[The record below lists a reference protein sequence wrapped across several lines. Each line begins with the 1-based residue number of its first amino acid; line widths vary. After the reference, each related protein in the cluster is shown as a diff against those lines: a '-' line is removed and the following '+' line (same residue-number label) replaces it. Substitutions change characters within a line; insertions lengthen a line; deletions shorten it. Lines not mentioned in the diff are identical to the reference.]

1 MADTVINL
9 SQVVGAVQQDNNILA
24 DITNICKAINKVSI
38 NGLDVA
44 TVTSNVNIIKG
55 LSNSIKPILQT
66 LNGLQVELN
75 KVDITNISDL
85 STSLNN
91 IKTISNSVLEL
102 VGDFNSD
109 STELSSK
116 ISSITETGV
125 QLASFAA
132 AIYCPALKSGQVAKG
147 LLAGLNS
154 LGDGLKANNGM
165 SLDDVMNKQGLNPLL
180 MGSIKTANSVLI
192 ELVDLDLE
200 EWGDEAMKTMV
211 GDKVSLITAIGSLV
225 KNYSNSLYKNEKTGL
240 LVDLKSLNEVM
251 NKTSELQNLKPG
263 SFNAIYEQLN
273 EILESLTFD
282 ALHILTSDFDFE
294 EINKSYDGINKILQ
308 GTNTIFATIADMNDS
323 KKNPV
328 LSQKFDLST
337 IKNNIGS
344 TFDSLEDIVVVFGDK
359 FDALHILVG
368 DFDFEEINKSYDEV
382 NKILQSTNTIFAT
395 IADMNDPKK
404 NPVLSQKFDLS
415 TMKNNISSTFDS
427 LEDIVVVFGDKFDA
441 LHILVGDFDF
451 KEINKS
457 YDEVNKILQST
468 NTIFATIA
476 DMNDP
481 KKNPVLSQKFDL
493 STIKNNIGST
503 FDSLEDIVV
512 IFGDKFD
519 ALHILVGDF
528 DFEEINKSYDGV
540 SKIFQSINTI
550 LTSVIDMSDSN
561 KNNLIGKDKK
571 VQKVQGD
578 IKNTLAALVEIIKNI
593 KEDLSSFG
601 DIVDSISIEDINK
614 SYEEVSK
621 VFQCIN
627 TILTAI
633 NDMVDIKKN
642 PLINPVKLLVVKMV
656 IKHTFNSLVGLV
668 ESILNHMEKFEK
680 IVNQLNIEEVTK
692 AYESINSVFQSVSN
706 ILKAVNELPILMLKF
721 MITAPIVIVGLP
733 IVGAMLLG
741 LWGVLKLISLIKF
754 DKIANDLTNTSKA
767 FEEITNVMKGIE
779 ELVKHMVI
787 VALIMVPAIIAA
799 SIITLGLL
807 ALAGVLWLMG
817 LVVKLMGGKWVAE
830 GRSNVN
836 DLIKLMLS
844 ITALVLSLILLAIVM
859 QPTIEIST
867 TVLIGLS
874 VIAIVTFGIA
884 LLIWGLSKIVSK
896 IKISDILKVAGLFIM
911 VTIVAVI
918 FLGLAIIL
926 VKTQEYAEQIKV
938 GVVLAFIG
946 GMIALAV
953 AFAALGYA
961 CSAASAVLLPAM
973 VGILALT
980 GAMLVVLGAFLG
992 MAVILNKIQET
1003 NIDAKIIK
1011 EKSGIILESSKDIC
1025 AIAIGIAKELG
1036 LKELKDAKKSFKKM
1050 NDLVDQVLE
1059 MTETLNKISAIEL
1072 NSDNIT
1078 KNTTLVFTTAN
1089 KVITTL
1095 SDKDENP
1102 LAVLSGKEMAKSM
1115 ATFKSTLT
1123 SFKLLFKDLKK
1134 LVDILTNIQ
1143 KVELNTEATKA
1154 NIALIFSTAN
1164 QVVSSFGNED
1174 GTGVSPETIEKNGF
1188 KFKATLIAFKVIF
1201 EDLEKLVSILND
1213 VQKVKLDG
1221 KVITD
1226 SINVVFQTANEI
1238 IEKIVNNE
1246 NVSLDKLKEDKKEF
1260 DKISN
1265 QYKAIFEDFTKLT
1278 DILAGVDIE
1287 KFKNQTNGGFV
1298 GIITDIAA
1306 ASKKLE
1312 EVDGEKINKT
1322 LNSYGDFLKKVDNV
1336 NLKKLETSAKMFEE
1350 MARFSE
1356 SINGNFD
1363 KMADTL
1369 NDKIGPLLEDLK
1381 NTLND
1386 VHIQVTEN
1394 GAQAQANTDRIVEK
1408 QEIREQMQASGQTQ
1422 NLTVEEV
1429 DRRIDRK
1436 YQENV
1441 QQRYGID
1448 EIASKLATLIDLFQS
1463 GEAVVKTT

>member
-323 KKNPV
+323 
-328 LSQKFDLST
+328 
-337 IKNNIGS
+337 
-344 TFDSLEDIVVVFGDK
+344 
-359 FDALHILVG
+359 
-368 DFDFEEINKSYDEV
+368 
-382 NKILQSTNTIFAT
+382 
-395 IADMNDPKK
+395 
-404 NPVLSQKFDLS
+404 
-415 TMKNNISSTFDS
+415 
-427 LEDIVVVFGDKFDA
+427 
-441 LHILVGDFDF
+441 
-451 KEINKS
+451 
-457 YDEVNKILQST
+457 
-468 NTIFATIA
+468 
-476 DMNDP
+476 